1 MPINKLS
8 SNRNKSK
15 AKDLSVEEQEQ
26 ALAKIKKRKGESKKT
41 QRVTVDFT
49 YQVYGDM
56 KEVVEEEG
64 KTLRGY
70 IVSLVKKDLK
80 KKDS

>member
-1 MPINKLS
+1 MALKKLS
-8 SNRNKSK
+8 SSRAKNK

-26 ALAKIKKRKGESKKT
+26 ALAKIKKGKSKKT
-41 QRVTVDFT
+41 QRVTVDFP
-49 YQVYGDM
+49 YEIYGDM

-64 KTLRGY
+64 KTLKGY

-80 KKDS
+80 SKNT

>member
-8 SNRNKSK
+8 SNRNKRK

-41 QRVTVDFT
+41 QRVTVDFP

-70 IVSLVKKDLK
+70 IVSLVKKDLR

>member
-1 MPINKLS
+1 MALKKLS
-8 SNRNKSK
+8 SSRAKNK

-26 ALAKIKKRKGESKKT
+26 ALAKIKKGKSKKT
-41 QRVTVDFT
+41 QRVTVDFP
-49 YQVYGDM
+49 YEIYGDM

-64 KTLRGY
+64 KTLKGY

-80 KKDS
+80 NKNT